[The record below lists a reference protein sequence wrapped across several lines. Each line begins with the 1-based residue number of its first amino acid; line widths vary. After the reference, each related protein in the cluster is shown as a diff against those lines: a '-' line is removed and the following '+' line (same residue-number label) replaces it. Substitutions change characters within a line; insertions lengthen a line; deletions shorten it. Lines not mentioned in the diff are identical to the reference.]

1 MRHPCPCR
9 RRLAGSS
16 SRRIGHVSAYECAS
30 RLTAADW
37 ASDWRHPTEKADS
50 KPDDAI
56 LFDLLA
62 DWAPDEATRNRI
74 LADNP
79 AALYGFK

>member
-1 MRHPCPCR
+1 
-9 RRLAGSS
+9 L
-16 SRRIGHVSAYECAS
+16 V
-30 RLTAADW
+30 W
-37 ASDWRHPTEKADS
+37 ASDWPHPTEKADS

-62 DWAPDEATRNRI
+62 DWAPDEAIRNRI

-79 AALYGFK
+79 AALYGFG